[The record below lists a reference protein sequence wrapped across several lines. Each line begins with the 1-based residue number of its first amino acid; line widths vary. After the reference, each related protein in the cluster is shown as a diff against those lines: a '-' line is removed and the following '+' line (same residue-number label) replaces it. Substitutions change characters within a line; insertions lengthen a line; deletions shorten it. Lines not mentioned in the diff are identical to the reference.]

1 MTEMYE
7 DKGDDSCFLKDSSRE
22 GLNFI
27 VLVQEESFLY
37 CEHRRLNIQHEL
49 GTWKIAC
56 HLKGERTLMGAYEN
70 GFSTLTEQ
78 L

>member
-7 DKGDDSCFLKDSSRE
+7 DKGDGSCFLKDSSRE

-37 CEHRRLNIQHEL
+37 CEYRRLSIQHEL
-49 GTWKIAC
+49 GKLHVFQREKELLWGLIRMVPV
-56 HLKGERTLMGAYEN
+56 L
-70 GFSTLTEQ
+70 
-78 L
+78 